1 MIRRFQGE
9 FEQTVNCNFQAIPAI
24 IGVVVAAVG
33 TIVQVSASQQAA
45 QNAQAMANYNAQV
58 QQQNA
63 MVAYQMQ
70 VAQAQQAAAI
80 AANNA
85 ALASQQAAIAA
96 ANQQV
101 ALQNAQI
108 LRDQAENI
116 RAQQREEA
124 SRMREDNE
132 RRLAAIR
139 SKYAGSG
146 VTFEGSPLVVLAD
159 AAQLAETSVQDAH
172 YIAEL
177 ESRKALR
184 AADVEEYRGRAEF
197 ASAAFEAN
205 VLKAN
210 YETQI
215 QAAQY
220 DSLIAGTKHRIALN
234 AAELTRF
241 EGGIQ
246 ASAYRAQGT
255 ASLISGIGSAAS
267 SAVGGFSAYADSR
280 ANDPDSM
287 FYRGAIA

>member
-1 MIRRFQGE
+1 MKRRFQEE
-9 FEQTVNCNFQAIPAI
+9 FEQRVNCNWMAVPAI
-24 IGVVVAAVG
+24 ISVVVAGVGVAV
-33 TIVQVSASQQAA
+33 QMSASQQAA
-45 QNAQAMANYNAQV
+45 QNAQAMANYNAQI

-70 VAQAQQAAAI
+70 MAQAQQAAAI

-85 ALASQQAAIAA
+85 ALASQQASIAA

-132 RRLAAIR
+132 RRIAAIR
-139 SKYAGSG
+139 AKYAGSG

-177 ESRKALR
+177 DARKAMR
-184 AADVEEYRGRAEF
+184 AADVAEYAGRAEF

-205 VLKAN
+205 VMKAN
-210 YETQI
+210 YESQV

-220 DSLIAGTKHRIALN
+220 DSLIAGAKNRIALN

-246 ASAYRAQGT
+246 AQAYRAQGT
-255 ASLISGIGSAAS
+255 SSLISGIGSMVGSAA
-267 SAVGGFSAYADSR
+267 GGFR
-280 ANDPDSM
+280 AV
-287 FYRGAIA
+287 A